1 MGAGASSST
10 FAADFKTTHPDEVGA
25 DGKITLSNYISQI
38 YVTNVTVYF
47 NSQVKLEFV
56 SAEELVSSVH
66 TSLSA

>member
-10 FAADFKTTHPDEVGA
+10 FSADFKTTHPDEVGA

-38 YVTNVTVYF
+38 YVTVYF
-47 NSQVKLEFV
+47 NSQVELEFV

>member
-38 YVTNVTVYF
+38 YVTVYF
-47 NSQVKLEFV
+47 NSQVELEFV